1 MSDGYVGIPIEVH
14 KKESVELGRRVERAA
29 IVAWLR
35 EEAEIY
41 VMGSDCYP
49 EDTTEHWIARRIEH
63 SEHLRGDG
71 V

>member
-1 MSDGYVGIPIEVH
+1 MSDAVVDALR
-14 KKESVELGRRVERAA
+14 LGKTMEREA

-49 EDTTEHWIARRIEH
+49 EDTTEHWIARRIERGA
-63 SEHLRGDG
+63 HLLGDG